1 MSSLTA
7 PPPPHVEPEPFES
20 PSLPAPRWIAWVIAL
35 VPVFPPLYLAAF
47 WTLPSLRGSSRSARN
62 ALLLCAALQIAAAL
76 FTPRPL
82 ESLALA
88 ALRLLFFAAMIAA
101 GLYLKESRHLRPLV
115 WGYASVFA
123 VAWGYEFLTHG
134 TSRLLEARLSHPF
147 YYTVSLG
154 LIAVTTLW
162 LLVSWKGAAPWW
174 RLGLGAAALVTLV
187 ATGSRGPFLALAVG
201 AAAAVLVGNLRY
213 LRALG
218 VTVLIVVAALGLVPG
233 LRQFALV
240 ERFANGTLSGR
251 DQVWQGALQ
260 AFGDSPIGGQGPY
273 QIGPYIKFLYDDQ
286 CVVTAALADVGM
298 TCPTWLEPYR
308 GVWLTAHNVFLHSL
322 AETGVLGTLGLLVLL
337 VFAARAV
344 WRTRDG
350 LLVSIFFGYLGIS
363 LVDVVTVGPS
373 PHFAEL
379 FWLVVGMAFARTAPT
394 PSPRTAVN
402 APAATP

>member
-1 MSSLTA
+1 MTA
-7 PPPPHVEPEPFES
+7 PPPLHAEPS
-20 PSLPAPRWIAWVIAL
+20 APDSSASQAARPKWVPWIVAL

-47 WTLPSLRGSSRSARN
+47 GAWSSLRDLPRTARTV
-62 ALLLCAALQIAAAL
+62 LLVCAALQLAAAL

-88 ALRLLFFAAMIAA
+88 ALRLVFFAAMIAA
-101 GLYLKESRHLRPLV
+101 GLYLKDSRHLRPLV

-123 VAWGYEFLTHG
+123 VAWGYELLTHG
-134 TSRLLEARLSHPF
+134 TARLLEARLGHPF

-174 RLGLGAAALVTLV
+174 RFGLGGVALLTLV
-187 ATGSRGPFLALAVG
+187 ATGSRGPFLALAIG
-201 AAAAVLVGNLRY
+201 AVLAVLVGNLRY

-218 VTVLIVVAALGLVPG
+218 VTALIVVAALGLVPG
-233 LRQFALV
+233 VRDFALV
-240 ERFANGTLSGR
+240 ERFANGNLSGR
-251 DQVWQGALQ
+251 DQVWAGALR

-273 QIGPYIKFLYDDQ
+273 QIGPYIKFLYDDR
-286 CVVTAALADVGM
+286 CVVTAALAEAGQ
-298 TCPTWLEPYR
+298 TCPAWLEPYR
-308 GVWLTAHNVFLHSL
+308 GVWLTAHNLFLHSL
-322 AETGVLGTLGLLVLL
+322 AETGVLGTLGLLLL
-337 VFAARAV
+337 LAYAARAV

-350 LLVSIFFGYLGIS
+350 LIVSIFFGYLGIS

-379 FWLVVGMAFARTAPT
+379 FWLVVGMAFAHAVRPTAAR
-394 PSPRTAVN
+394 SVK
-402 APAATP
+402 APASTP